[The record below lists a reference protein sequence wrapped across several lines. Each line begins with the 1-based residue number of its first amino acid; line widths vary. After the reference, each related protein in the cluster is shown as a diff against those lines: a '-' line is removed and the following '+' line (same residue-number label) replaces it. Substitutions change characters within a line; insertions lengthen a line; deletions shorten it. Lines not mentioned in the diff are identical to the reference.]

1 MESLGPLFFHLF
13 SLWESMNT
21 KPHNTPEPAPVAQ
34 EAAEAAEPKKASH
47 YSLQDFLDRMNG
59 ATASHVVISDKRA
72 VVMTTKTDE
81 KSEPEE
87 SQAPLPVGSRVWYW
101 QQFQELFFLIPG
113 REPFRVA
120 GVQSYSIKKWADIGL
135 RRVGK
140 NGPFVRA
147 VHK

>member
-1 MESLGPLFFHLF
+1 
-13 SLWESMNT
+13 MNT
-21 KPHNTPEPAPVAQ
+21 EPQNTKESAPVAQ
-34 EAAEAAEPKKASH
+34 EPVESVEPNKASH
-47 YSLQDFLDRMNG
+47 YSLQDFLARMEG
-59 ATASHVVISDKRA
+59 ATASHVVVSDKRA
-72 VVMTTKTDE
+72 VVMTTKTEE
-81 KSEPEE
+81 KPEPEE
-87 SQAPLPVGSRVWYW
+87 SQAPLPQGSRLWYW
-101 QQFQELFFLIPG
+101 AEFRELFFLIPG

>member
-1 MESLGPLFFHLF
+1 
-13 SLWESMNT
+13 MNT
-21 KPHNTPEPAPVAQ
+21 EPQNTPEPSPVAQ
-34 EAAEAAEPKKASH
+34 EVVEFAEPKKASH
-47 YSLQDFLDRMNG
+47 LSIQDFLDRMKD
-59 ATASHVVISDKRA
+59 ATTSHVVISDKRA

-81 KSEPEE
+81 KPEPEE

-101 QQFQELFFLIPG
+101 QQYRELFFLIPT
-113 REPFRVA
+113 REPFRVT

>member
-1 MESLGPLFFHLF
+1 
-13 SLWESMNT
+13 MNT
-21 KPHNTPEPAPVAQ
+21 KSQNTPEPSPVAQ
-34 EAAEAAEPKKASH
+34 EVVEFAEPKKASH
-47 YSLQDFLDRMNG
+47 LSIQDFLDRMKD

-81 KSEPEE
+81 KPEPEE

-113 REPFRVA
+113 QEPFRVA

>member
-1 MESLGPLFFHLF
+1 
-13 SLWESMNT
+13 MNT
-21 KPHNTPEPAPVAQ
+21 KPQNTPEPSPVAQ
-34 EAAEAAEPKKASH
+34 EVVEFAEPKKASL
-47 YSLQDFLDRMNG
+47 YSIQDFLDRMND

-81 KSEPEE
+81 NPEPEE

-113 REPFRVA
+113 REPFRVV

-147 VHK
+147 IHK

>member
-1 MESLGPLFFHLF
+1 
-13 SLWESMNT
+13 MNT
-21 KPHNTPEPAPVAQ
+21 KPQNTPEPSPVAQ
-34 EAAEAAEPKKASH
+34 EAVETAEFETASH
-47 YSLQDFLDRMNG
+47 YSRQDFLELMRG

-81 KSEPEE
+81 KPEPEE
-87 SQAPLPVGSRVWYW
+87 SQAPLPVGSRIWYW

-120 GVQSYSIKKWADIGL
+120 GVQSYSIKKGADIGL

>member
-1 MESLGPLFFHLF
+1 
-13 SLWESMNT
+13 MNT
-21 KPHNTPEPAPVAQ
+21 KPQNTPEPYPVAQ
-34 EAAEAAEPKKASH
+34 EVVETAEPKKASH
-47 YSLQDFLDRMNG
+47 LSIQDFLDRMKD

-72 VVMTTKTDE
+72 VIMTTKIDE

-87 SQAPLPVGSRVWYW
+87 SQAPLPVGSRIWYW

>member
-1 MESLGPLFFHLF
+1 
-13 SLWESMNT
+13 MNT
-21 KPHNTPEPAPVAQ
+21 KPQNTPEPSPVAQ
-34 EAAEAAEPKKASH
+34 EVVEFAEPKKASH
-47 YSLQDFLDRMNG
+47 LSIQDFLDRMKD

-81 KSEPEE
+81 KPEPEE
-87 SQAPLPVGSRVWYW
+87 TQAPLPVGSRVWYW

-120 GVQSYSIKKWADIGL
+120 GVQSYSIKKWADIGI

>member
-1 MESLGPLFFHLF
+1 
-13 SLWESMNT
+13 MNT
-21 KPHNTPEPAPVAQ
+21 KPQNTPEPSPVAQ
-34 EAAEAAEPKKASH
+34 EVVEFAEPKKASH
-47 YSLQDFLDRMNG
+47 LSIQDFLDRMKD
-59 ATASHVVISDKRA
+59 ATTSHVVISDKRA

-81 KSEPEE
+81 KPEPEE

-113 REPFRVA
+113 QEPFRVA

>member
-1 MESLGPLFFHLF
+1 
-13 SLWESMNT
+13 MNT
-21 KPHNTPEPAPVAQ
+21 KPHNTSEPAPVAQ
-34 EAAEAAEPKKASH
+34 AATETVEPKKASH
-47 YSLQDFLDRMNG
+47 YSLQDFLERMNG

-81 KSEPEE
+81 MPEPEE
-87 SQAPLPVGSRVWYW
+87 TQAPLPVGSRIWFW

-147 VHK
+147 VQSQKPAPEAQEEGQEDE

>member
-1 MESLGPLFFHLF
+1 
-13 SLWESMNT
+13 MNT
-21 KPHNTPEPAPVAQ
+21 KPQNTPEPSPVDQ
-34 EAAEAAEPKKASH
+34 EATETVEPKKASH

-81 KSEPEE
+81 MPEPEE
-87 SQAPLPVGSRVWYW
+87 SQAPLPVGTRVWYW

-120 GVQSYSIKKWADIGL
+120 GVQSYSIKKWVDIGL

>member
-1 MESLGPLFFHLF
+1 
-13 SLWESMNT
+13 MNT
-21 KPHNTPEPAPVAQ
+21 KPHNTTPEPAPVAQ
-34 EAAEAAEPKKASH
+34 EATETVEHKKASH
-47 YSLQDFLDRMNG
+47 YSLQDFLDRMKG

-81 KSEPEE
+81 KPEE
-87 SQAPLPVGSRVWYW
+87 SQAPLPVGSRVWHW

-120 GVQSYSIKKWADIGL
+120 GVQAYSIKKWADIGL

>member
-1 MESLGPLFFHLF
+1 
-13 SLWESMNT
+13 MNT
-21 KPHNTPEPAPVAQ
+21 KLQNTPEPSPVAQ
-34 EAAEAAEPKKASH
+34 EVVEFAEPKKASH
-47 YSLQDFLDRMNG
+47 LSIQDFLDRMKD

-81 KSEPEE
+81 KPEPEE

-113 REPFRVA
+113 QEPFRVA

>member
-1 MESLGPLFFHLF
+1 
-13 SLWESMNT
+13 MNT
-21 KPHNTPEPAPVAQ
+21 KPHNITEPAPVAQ
-34 EAAEAAEPKKASH
+34 EAAETVEPKKASH

-81 KSEPEE
+81 KPEPEE

>member
-1 MESLGPLFFHLF
+1 
-13 SLWESMNT
+13 MNT
-21 KPHNTPEPAPVAQ
+21 EPQNTPESAPVAQ
-34 EAAEAAEPKKASH
+34 EAVESAEPKKASH
-47 YSLQDFLDRMNG
+47 YSIQDFLDRMNG
-59 ATASHVVISDKRA
+59 ATASHVVVSDKRA
-72 VVMTTKTDE
+72 LVMTIAE
-81 KSEPEE
+81 GNPEPGQ
-87 SQAPLPVGSRVWYW
+87 SQAPLPQGTRLWYW
-101 QQFQELFFLIPG
+101 AEFQELFFLIPG

>member
-1 MESLGPLFFHLF
+1 
-13 SLWESMNT
+13 MNT
-21 KPHNTPEPAPVAQ
+21 KPQNTPEPSPVAQ
-34 EAAEAAEPKKASH
+34 EVVGFAEPKKASH
-47 YSLQDFLDRMNG
+47 LSIQDFLDRLKD
-59 ATASHVVISDKRA
+59 ATTSHVVISDKRA

-81 KSEPEE
+81 KPEPEE

-113 REPFRVA
+113 QEPFRVA

>member
-1 MESLGPLFFHLF
+1 
-13 SLWESMNT
+13 MNT
-21 KPHNTPEPAPVAQ
+21 KPQNTPEPSPVAQ
-34 EAAEAAEPKKASH
+34 EVVEFAEPKKASH
-47 YSLQDFLDRMNG
+47 LSIQDFLEHMNG
-59 ATASHVVISDKRA
+59 ATASHVIISDKRA
-72 VVMTTKTDE
+72 VVMTIKTDE
-81 KSEPEE
+81 KPEPEE

-113 REPFRVA
+113 REPFRVSN
-120 GVQSYSIKKWADIGL
+120 VESYSIKKWADIGL

>member
-1 MESLGPLFFHLF
+1 
-13 SLWESMNT
+13 MNT
-21 KPHNTPEPAPVAQ
+21 KPQNTPEPSPVAQ
-34 EAAEAAEPKKASH
+34 KIVEFAEPKKVSH
-47 YSLQDFLDRMNG
+47 LSIQDFLDRMKD

-81 KSEPEE
+81 KPEPEE
-87 SQAPLPVGSRVWYW
+87 SQAPLPVGSRVWFW

-147 VHK
+147 IHK

>member
-1 MESLGPLFFHLF
+1 
-13 SLWESMNT
+13 MNT
-21 KPHNTPEPAPVAQ
+21 KPHNTPEPAPVVQ
-34 EAAEAAEPKKASH
+34 EVVEFAEPKKASH

-81 KSEPEE
+81 KPEPEE

-113 REPFRVA
+113 REPFRVV